1 MLMVKKCY
9 DEDDKLCLM
18 QILSLLN
25 NLEALS
31 QDQSINGDDI
41 SMDLNLVSALSLYII
56 PSRDRIIQND
66 IDFSIF
72 QDKFRNQ
79 QESPDLHHFPSRSF
93 STPTRGQGKIIATV
107 QPYTTTHCSEPK
119 KAIPQSPPCTHQ
131 NSISKSSC
139 WISTSLGESGVFE
152 DSNLPLVE
160 FCTQE
165 TQTESRGELTN
176 QKTSVELC
184 AEIEKLNRFREKIEE
199 STKVNRTKQEL
210 VNLLSTDAHER
221 HMKFYQERLQ
231 LLENKIAVYEAS
243 GDVQIKL
250 LAERLQREIQLESW
264 NNQLQDKIDKLE
276 SEHLDLEE
284 ANCELEEIENDT
296 RLRMQRLEM
305 EYEVMHQRNME
316 LEMSK
321 NSYQEKFQDAK
332 QNVSYLEECLQK
344 AEEKIFLLEEHETE
358 LKHKLE
364 MTQAFLPVVAL
375 FQEWRVKKENETP
388 PEKMEVDEPE
398 PPKQLLSLEGSGEV
412 KYHHIIKIHDTS
424 DVPKVPDNAELH
436 PDHPIQRRMNELM
449 MREKELTQNIA
460 DLNRAYN
467 ETLENA
473 DNLWAQMEKE
483 YKDKI
488 AQCEAA
494 EVNLRSKI
502 QQLEKRLLKDT
513 EYAQERIASLEE
525 TELHLKQKLC
535 KLTRDSRE
543 QQLKYSEIMEEM
555 GHLREEHQK
564 LQGYL
569 NGPAAENLER
579 ERRKI
584 RKLEDE
590 LACARKMLADIE
602 DIHRSEQQLLKK
614 QLQRVNKE
622 LTHCE
627 VTNSELREE
636 VDTLEGRITELE
648 SFRKCD
654 VEKIKLLTDELEHK
668 QNQLS
673 KHQQFGSL
681 KPTSR
686 SLAQEL
692 EKPMIRQKTV
702 IPTTNDV
709 NAARSF
715 LAECNAEHKAPK
727 EIKSLADS
735 IISSAE
741 ARGGKFV
748 PTKRSFVEEVSFF
761 FFCLIS

>member
-1 MLMVKKCY
+1 M
-9 DEDDKLCLM
+9 
-18 QILSLLN
+18 
-25 NLEALS
+25 
-31 QDQSINGDDI
+31 
-41 SMDLNLVSALSLYII
+41 
-56 PSRDRIIQND
+56 
-66 IDFSIF
+66 
-72 QDKFRNQ
+72 
-79 QESPDLHHFPSRSF
+79 HHFRSTSF
-93 STPTRGQGKIIATV
+93 GTPTRGQGKIIATV
-107 QPYTTTHCSEPK
+107 QPYTTTHCLEPK
-119 KAIPQSPPCTHQ
+119 KAIPQTPYTQ
-131 NSISKSSC
+131 NSINKSSC

-152 DSNLPLVE
+152 DSNLPLAE
-160 FCTQE
+160 YCTQE
-165 TQTESRGELTN
+165 TQTDFKGEFTN
-176 QKTSVELC
+176 QKSNIELC

-199 STKVNRTKQEL
+199 STKVNKSKQEL
-210 VNLLSTDAHER
+210 VNLLSTNAHDR

-243 GDVQIKL
+243 GDLQIKL

-264 NNQLQDKIDKLE
+264 NKQLQEKIEKLE

-284 ANCELEEIENDT
+284 SNCELEEIENDT
-296 RLRMQRLEM
+296 RLRLQRLEM

-321 NSYQEKFQDAK
+321 NSYQEKFQDSK

-364 MTQAFLPVVAL
+364 LAQAFLPAVAL
-375 FQEWRVKKENETP
+375 FQEWRTKQVLDAHS
-388 PEKMEVDEPE
+388 EKMEIDESPKTLE
-398 PPKQLLSLEGSGEV
+398 PIECGET

-424 DVPKVPDNAELH
+424 DCPKVPDNIDLH
-436 PDHPIQRRMNELM
+436 PDHPVQLRLNELI
-449 MREKELTQNIA
+449 MREKELTQTIA

-488 AQCEAA
+488 AQYEAI
-494 EVNLRSKI
+494 EMNLRSKI

-513 EYAQERIASLEE
+513 EYAQERISSLEE
-525 TELHLKQKLC
+525 TELHMKQKLC
-535 KLTRDSRE
+535 KLSREGRE
-543 QQLKYSEIMEEM
+543 QQAKYSEIIDELN
-555 GHLREEHQK
+555 HLREEHQK
-564 LQGYL
+564 LQTYV
-569 NGPAAENLER
+569 NGPATENLER

-584 RKLEDE
+584 KKLVEE
-590 LACARKMLADIE
+590 LSSARKMLADIE

-648 SFRKCD
+648 KLRKCD
-654 VEKIKLLTDELEHK
+654 VEKVKLLTDELENK
-668 QNQLS
+668 QSQLY
-673 KHQQFGSL
+673 KHQQFGTL
-681 KPTSR
+681 KPTSK

-702 IPTTNDV
+702 IPTTSDV
-709 NAARSF
+709 NAARSL
-715 LAECNAEHKAPK
+715 LAEYNLECKAPK

-735 IISSAE
+735 IISNAE

-748 PTKRSFVEEVSFF
+748 STKRSFVEEVRYN
-761 FFCLIS
+761 LLKT